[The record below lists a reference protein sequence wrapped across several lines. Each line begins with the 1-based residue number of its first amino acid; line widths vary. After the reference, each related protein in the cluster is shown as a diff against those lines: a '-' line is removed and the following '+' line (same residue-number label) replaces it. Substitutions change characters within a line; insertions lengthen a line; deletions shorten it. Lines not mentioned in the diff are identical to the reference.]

1 MISIEHAANAVVGAF
16 WLVLATSEKLRI
28 QKRVI
33 VLYLPYCQR
42 TNYILFKMST
52 SDLFLKFRNFSLVIL
67 INYILLKGKECIDRT
82 ALTNNNAAVKRCL
95 RVVGLS
101 YEKRVKTGLVK

>member
-42 TNYILFKMST
+42 TKLYSVQNLNLGFILKISQFQPRYSYNK
-52 SDLFLKFRNFSLVIL
+52 KHILVT
-67 INYILLKGKECIDRT
+67 KKS
-82 ALTNNNAAVKRCL
+82 VF
-95 RVVGLS
+95 
-101 YEKRVKTGLVK
+101 